1 MYIKGLRIFSSAILL
16 LLLSYGVGY
25 AQDTGAIVGTV
36 KETTGSVIAQGT
48 VKITNVGTGSTREII
63 SDDSGRYVAESLPI
77 GVYDIT
83 AEKPGFKRFAHKGIK
98 LNVADRLSIDI
109 VMEIGQV
116 TEEVTIQGGQPV
128 VQTETGAINY
138 LISGDQVTQLAV
150 NGRNFVQ
157 LAQLVPGASS
167 TNRTDTI
174 GVGVTGNKGVAFNGL
189 GQGYSGWLVDG
200 AQNTDVGN
208 QNSLSTYPAMEA
220 IGEFKILSSNYSAEY
235 GTTGGANVL
244 AVTRSGSK
252 EFHGS
257 VYEFVRNDVF
267 DARNFF
273 EPTRSPLRYNNFGYT
288 LGGPFFIP
296 GKYNTAKDKDFFF
309 WSQEWRRIRRG
320 TNVRAQTPTEAMRG
334 GDFSELLDPNNPFT
348 GRTVQIFDPAN
359 GMPFTGNRIPEGRIN
374 TTARALLDQVFP
386 LPNSS
391 GQALNY
397 VASPS
402 VPTNFRQE
410 LIRGDHHF
418 NERVSIMARYIQDT
432 FDDTPVTT
440 LWTGSSF
447 PTVNATIASPGKNLI
462 TKLTHAISP
471 KTLNEFNFNV
481 AANKLAIGLNG
492 PAARA
497 SGVSIAEIFP
507 ENREGRIP
515 NLDFTEGGWGDI
527 STGSWPWRNK
537 NQVYTWSDTLGHV
550 VGSHSLKLGGQYQW
564 QIKDQDAFGPT
575 QGNFTFNGLFTG
587 TTIGTNR
594 VPGSAIADFLLGM
607 PNSYSE
613 LDIQRTGRYR
623 YSQIEA
629 FFQDDWKVSPR
640 LTVNLGVRWFAIPHI
655 FERDNSVTTFVP
667 EQWSASRAPTVNPDG
682 TIVPGSGDI
691 LGNGIVQAGDG
702 IPKGMVKNYWNTF
715 APRFG
720 FAWNPQGDGK
730 TVIRG
735 GYGIGYYRVEGN
747 DIYDFVNNPPF
758 ARTVNITNPPLN
770 NPGGGAAAPPTPVSL
785 FNYNFEYKV
794 PMAQTYSLSI
804 QRELFKDTGL
814 EVAYVG
820 SRGTH
825 LDHARNINQPLR
837 VGGFDFD
844 PRLNTN
850 AISIEALRPYLGWST
865 IRQSENTGSST
876 YHSLQ
881 VNFDKRFSGGFKFQ
895 TAYTFS
901 RGIGDVFDNA
911 GRSVTA
917 QPQDAYN
924 MRAERGLLGFDRPH
938 SLSINYIYELPFF
951 KGRHGAVGRIF
962 GGWEV
967 SGITTVS
974 SGPAASPGISTGS
987 NGLATRPNL
996 VGSQLEGAKTA
1007 EQWFNTAAFAAPA
1020 PGFFG
1025 NAGRNIIREPGTH
1038 KWDMSFFKNNR
1049 LTERVNLQFRAE
1061 FFNIFNHTNFNNIN
1075 TTLGDAAFGQ
1085 VTSARDPRIVQ
1096 FGLKLGF

>member
-1 MYIKGLRIFSSAILL
+1 MHVKGSKISLAILL
-16 LLLSYGVGY
+16 LLLCCGAGY
-25 AQDTGAIVGTV
+25 AQDTGAIVGVV
-36 KETTGSVIAQGT
+36 KETTGAVIPRAA
-48 VKITNVGTGSTREII
+48 VKITNVGTGLTREVI
-63 SDDSGRYVAESLPI
+63 SDDSGRYIAEALPI

-83 AEKPGFKRFAHKGIK
+83 AEMSGFKRFTHKGIK
-98 LNVADRLSIDI
+98 LNVADRLSIDV
-109 VMEIGQV
+109 VMEVGQV
-116 TEEVTIQGGQPV
+116 SELVTVTSETPV
-128 VQTETGAINY
+128 VQTETGALNY
-138 LISGDQVTQLAV
+138 LISGNQVTELAV

-167 TNRTDTI
+167 VSRSDTI
-174 GVGVTGNKGVAFNGL
+174 GVGVTGSKGVTFNGL

-220 IGEFKILSSNYSAEY
+220 IGEFKILSSNYSAEF

-257 VYEFVRNDVF
+257 AYEFVRNDVF

-273 EPTRSPLRYNNFGYT
+273 APDRSPLRYNNFGYT
-288 LGGPFFIP
+288 LGGPFYIP
-296 GKYNTAKDKDFFF
+296 GVYNKSKEKDFFF
-309 WSQEWRRIRRG
+309 WSQEWRLIRRG
-320 TNVRAQTPTEAMRG
+320 VTIQAQAPTEAMRR
-334 GDFSELLDPNNPFT
+334 GDFSELLNASNPFT
-348 GRTVQIFDPAN
+348 SGAVQIKDPTTN
-359 GMPFTGNRIPEGRIN
+359 QPFAGNVIPSARIN
-374 TTARALLDQVFP
+374 PNAKTLLEQVIP
-386 LPNSS
+386 VPNRG

-410 LIRGDHHF
+410 LIRGDHNF
-418 NERVSIMARYIQDT
+418 NERVNLMVRYTQDT

-440 LWTGSSF
+440 LWTGSAF

-462 TKLTHAISP
+462 TKLTQAISP

-481 AANKLAIGLNG
+481 AANKIAIGLNG
-492 PAARA
+492 PAARS
-497 SGVSIAEIFP
+497 SGLSVAEIFS
-507 ENREGRIP
+507 ENRAKRIP
-515 NLDFTEGGWGDI
+515 DINFSQGWGGI
-527 STGSWPWRNK
+527 STGSWPWANK
-537 NQVYTWSDTLGHV
+537 NQVYTWSDMFGHV
-550 VGSHSLKLGGQYQW
+550 VGAHSLKIGAQYQW

-575 QGNFTFNGLFTG
+575 QGNFTFNGSFTG
-587 TTIGTNR
+587 N
-594 VPGSAIADFLLGM
+594 AIADFLLGM

-623 YSQIEA
+623 YHQIEA
-629 FFQDDWKVSPR
+629 FFQDDWKVSSR
-640 LTVNLGVRWFAIPHI
+640 LTVNLGVRWFGIPHI
-655 FERDNSVTTFVP
+655 FERDNEVTTFVP
-667 EQWSASRAPTVNPDG
+667 EKWSASRAPKVNPDG

-691 LGNGIVQAGDG
+691 LGNGIVNAGEG
-702 IPKGMVKNYWNTF
+702 ISAGLVKNYWNTF

-720 FAWNPQGDGK
+720 FAWDPWGNGK

-758 ARTVNITNPPLN
+758 AQTVNITNPPLN
-770 NPGGGAAAPPTPVSL
+770 NPGGGTAAPPRPVSL
-785 FNYNFEYKV
+785 VALDFEYKV
-794 PMAQTYSLSI
+794 PMAQTYSLGI
-804 QRELFKDTGL
+804 QRELFKNAGL
-814 EVAYVG
+814 EIAYVG

-825 LDHARNINQPLR
+825 LDRARNINQPR
-837 VGGFDFD
+837 RAGGFDFD

-850 AISIEALRPYLGWST
+850 AISIDALRPFAGWST
-865 IRQSENTGSST
+865 IRMAENTGSST

-881 VNFDKRFSGGFKFQ
+881 VNFDKRFSEGFKFQ

-901 RGIGDVFDNA
+901 RGIGDVMDSN
-911 GRSVTA
+911 GRSVNAT
-917 QPQDAYN
+917 PQDSYN
-924 MRAERGLLGFDRPH
+924 LRAERGLLGFDRTH
-938 SLSINYIYELPFF
+938 NLMVNYIYELPFL
-951 KGRHGAVGRIF
+951 KNRRGAVGRIF
-962 GGWEV
+962 GGWEI

-974 SGPAASPGISTGS
+974 SGPVAAPGISTGR

-996 VGSQLEGAKTA
+996 VGDVEGARTVQ
-1007 EQWFNTAAFAAPA
+1007 QWFNTAAFAEPA

-1049 LTERVNLQFRAE
+1049 ITESVNLQFRAE
-1061 FFNIFNHTNFNNIN
+1061 FFNIFNHASFNGIN
-1075 TTLGDAAFGQ
+1075 TTFGSGAFGS
-1085 VTSARDPRIVQ
+1085 VTSARDPRIIQ

>member
-1 MYIKGLRIFSSAILL
+1 MYIKGTRIFTTAILF
-16 LLLSYGVGY
+16 LSLSCGAAY
-25 AQDTGAIVGTV
+25 AQNTGAIVGIV
-36 KETTGSVIAQGT
+36 KESTGAVIPRAV
-48 VKITNVGTGSTREII
+48 VKITNVGTGLTREAI
-63 SDDSGRYVAESLPI
+63 SDEDGRYVAESLPI

-83 AEKPGFKRFAHKGIK
+83 AEMSGFKRFAHKGIK
-98 LNVADRLSIDI
+98 LSVADRLSIDI
-109 VMEIGQV
+109 VMEVGQV
-116 TEEVTIQGGQPV
+116 TEVVNIEGAAPV

-138 LISGDQVTQLAV
+138 FISGNQITELAV

-167 TNRTDTI
+167 VSRSDTI
-174 GVGVTGNKGVAFNGL
+174 GVGVTGSKGVAFNGL

-208 QNSLSTYPAMEA
+208 QNSLSTYPAMES
-220 IGEFKILSSNYSAEY
+220 IGEFRILSSNYSAEY
-235 GTTGGANVL
+235 GTTGGANVV

-257 VYEFVRNDVF
+257 AYEFVRNDVF

-273 EPTRSPLRYNNFGYT
+273 APTRAPLRYNNFGYT

-309 WSQEWRRIRRG
+309 WSQEWRRIRNG
-320 TNVRAQTPTEAMRG
+320 VTVQAQAPTDAMRR
-334 GDFSELLDPNNPFT
+334 GDFRELLDPNNPFT
-348 GRTVQIFDPAN
+348 RSVVQIMDPTTN
-359 GMPFTGNRIPEGRIN
+359 QPFENNIIPSDRIN
-374 TTARALLDQVFP
+374 SDAKALLDQVIP
-386 LPNSS
+386 LPNRD

-410 LIRGDHHF
+410 LIRADHNF
-418 NERVSIMARYIQDT
+418 NERINLMVRYIQDT

-440 LWTGSSF
+440 LWTGSAF

-462 TKLTHAISP
+462 AKLTHAISP

-481 AANKLAIGLNG
+481 AANKIAIGLNG
-492 PAARA
+492 PATRA
-497 SGVSIAEIFP
+497 SGLNVAEIFP
-507 ENREGRIP
+507 ENRANRIP
-515 NLDFTEGGWGDI
+515 DISFSQGWGGI
-527 STGSWPWRNK
+527 STGSWPWANK

-550 VGSHSLKLGGQYQW
+550 VGAHSLKMGGLYQW

-575 QGNFTFNGLFTG
+575 QGSFNFNGSFTG
-587 TTIGTNR
+587 N
-594 VPGSAIADFLLGM
+594 AIADFLLGM

-623 YSQIEA
+623 YHQIEA
-629 FFQDDWKVSPR
+629 FFQDDWKVSSR
-640 LTVNLGVRWFAIPHI
+640 LTLNLGVRWFAIPHI
-655 FERDNSVTTFVP
+655 FERDNAVTTFVP
-667 EQWSASRAPTVNPDG
+667 ERWSASRAPIVNPDG

-691 LGNGIVQAGDG
+691 LGNGIVKAGEG
-702 IPKGMVKNYWNTF
+702 IPPGMVKDYWNTF

-720 FAWNPQGDGK
+720 FAWNPWGDGK

-758 ARTVNITNPPLN
+758 AQTVNITNPPLN
-770 NPGGGAAAPPTPVSL
+770 NPGGGAAAPPRPVSL
-785 FNYNFEYKV
+785 FNYDFQYKV

-804 QRELFKDTGL
+804 QHELFKNAGL
-814 EVAYVG
+814 EIAYVG

-837 VGGFDFD
+837 AGEFDFD
-844 PRLNTN
+844 PRLNSN
-850 AISIEALRPYLGWST
+850 EISIEALRPFRGWST

-881 VNFDKRFSGGFKFQ
+881 VNFDKRFSEGLKFQ
-895 TAYTFS
+895 AAYTFS
-901 RGIGDVFDNA
+901 RGIGDVFDSG
-911 GRSVTA
+911 GRSVNA
-917 QPQDAYN
+917 LPQDSYD
-924 MRAERGLLGFDRPH
+924 MRAERGLLGFDRTH
-938 SLSINYIYELPFF
+938 NLVFNYIYELPFF
-951 KGRHGAVGRIF
+951 KGRQDAVGRIL
-962 GGWEV
+962 GGWEI

-974 SGPAASPGISTGS
+974 SGPVASPGISTGR
-987 NGLATRPNL
+987 NGLATRPDL
-996 VGSQLEGAKTA
+996 VGGAIEGPRTV
-1007 EQWFNTAAFAAPA
+1007 EQWFNTAAFAEPA

-1025 NAGRNIIREPGTH
+1025 NSGRNIIREPGTH

-1049 LTERVNLQFRAE
+1049 ITESVNLQFRTE
-1061 FFNIFNHTNFNNIN
+1061 FFNIFNHANFNGIN
-1075 TTLGDAAFGQ
+1075 TTFGSGAFGR
-1085 VTSARDPRIVQ
+1085 VTSARDPRIIQ
-1096 FGLKLGF
+1096 FGLKLSF

>member
-1 MYIKGLRIFSSAILL
+1 MYAKMARIYSLTILL
-16 LLLSYGVGY
+16 LLLSCVVGY

-36 KETTGSVIAQGT
+36 KEATGAVITGAA
-48 VKITNVGTGSTREII
+48 VRITNTGTGITRETT
-63 SDDSGRYVAESLPI
+63 SDVNGRYLAESLPI

-83 AEKPGFKRFAHKGIK
+83 AEKTGFKRFIHKGVK
-98 LNVADRLSIDI
+98 LNVADRLNLDI
-109 VMEIGQV
+109 AMEVGQV
-116 TEEVTIQGGQPV
+116 TEAVTIEGGTPV
-128 VQTETGAINY
+128 VQTETGALNY
-138 LISGDQVTQLAV
+138 FISGNQITELAV

-167 TNRTDTI
+167 TSRSDTI

-220 IGEFKILSSNYSAEY
+220 IGEFRILSSNYSAEF
-235 GTTGGANVL
+235 GTTGGANVV

-257 VYEFVRNDVF
+257 AYEFVRNDVF

-273 EPTRSPLRYNNFGYT
+273 APTRAPLRYNNFGYT
-288 LGGPFFIP
+288 LGGPFSI
-296 GKYNTAKDKDFFF
+296 GKYNKNKDKDFFF

-320 TNVRAQTPTEAMRG
+320 TTIQAQAPTEAMRR
-334 GDFSELLDPNNPFT
+334 GDFSELLNASNPFT
-348 GRTVQIFDPAN
+348 NSVVQILDPTTNQPFAGNIIPAN
-359 GMPFTGNRIPEGRIN
+359 RIN
-374 TTARALLDQVFP
+374 SNSRTLLEQVIP
-386 LPNSS
+386 LPNRG

-410 LIRGDHHF
+410 LIRGDHYF
-418 NERVSIMARYIQDT
+418 NERVNLMVRYIQDT

-440 LWTGSSF
+440 LWSASNF

-462 TKLTHAISP
+462 TKLTYAISP

-481 AANKLAIGLNG
+481 AANKIAIVLNG
-492 PAARA
+492 SATRP
-497 SGVSIAEIFP
+497 SGLGIAEIFP
-507 ENREGRIP
+507 ENRANRIP
-515 NLDFTEGGWGDI
+515 NIDFSQGWGDI
-527 STGSWPWRNK
+527 STGSWPWKNK
-537 NQVYTWSDTLGHV
+537 NQVYTWSDTLGYV
-550 VGSHSLKLGGQYQW
+550 AGAHSLKMGGHYQW

-575 QGNFTFNGLFTG
+575 QGNFTFSGSFTG
-587 TTIGTNR
+587 N
-594 VPGSAIADFLLGM
+594 AIADFLLGL

-623 YSQIEA
+623 YHQIEA
-629 FFQDDWKVSPR
+629 FFQDDWKVSQR
-640 LTVNLGVRWFAIPHI
+640 LTVNWGVRWFAIPHI
-655 FERDNSVTTFVP
+655 FERDNAVTTFVP
-667 EQWSASRAPTVNPDG
+667 EQWSASRAPRVNPDG

-691 LGNGIVQAGDG
+691 LGNGIVQAGKG
-702 IPKGMVKNYWNTF
+702 ISPGLVKDYWNTF

-720 FAWNPQGDGK
+720 FAWDPRGNSK

-758 ARTVNITNPPLN
+758 AKTVNITNPPLN
-770 NPGGGAAAPPTPVSL
+770 NPGGGTAAPPRPVSL
-785 FNYNFEYKV
+785 VALDFQYKV
-794 PMAQTYSLSI
+794 PMAQTYSLGI
-804 QRELFKDTGL
+804 QRELFRNTGL
-814 EVAYVG
+814 EIAYVG

-837 VGGFDFD
+837 TGGFDFD

-850 AISIEALRPYLGWST
+850 AISIEALRPFIGWST
-865 IRQSENTGSST
+865 IRLAENTGSST

-881 VNFDKRFSGGFKFQ
+881 VNFDKRFSEGLKFQ
-895 TAYTFS
+895 VAYTFS
-901 RGIGDVFDNA
+901 RGIGDVMDSG
-911 GRSVTA
+911 GRSVNA
-917 QPQDAYN
+917 QPQDSYN

-938 SLSINYIYELPFF
+938 NLTINYIYELPFL
-951 KGRHGAVGRIF
+951 KNRQDAVGRIF
-962 GGWEV
+962 GGWEI
-967 SGITTVS
+967 SGITTFA
-974 SGPAASPGISTGS
+974 SGPAASPGISTGR

-996 VGSQLEGAKTA
+996 VGKIEGAKTV
-1007 EQWFNTAAFAAPA
+1007 EKWFNTAAFAEPA

-1025 NAGRNIIREPGTH
+1025 NAGRNIIREPGIH

-1049 LTERVNLQFRAE
+1049 LTESVNLQFRAE
-1061 FFNIFNHTNFNNIN
+1061 FFNIFNHASFNGIN
-1075 TTLGDAAFGQ
+1075 TTFGSGAFGR
-1085 VTSARDPRIVQ
+1085 VTSARDARIIQ

>member
-1 MYIKGLRIFSSAILL
+1 MYIKGSKVFSLAVLL
-16 LLLSYGVGY
+16 LLLSCSVGY
-25 AQDTGAIVGTV
+25 AQNTGAIVGTV
-36 KETTGSVIAQGT
+36 KEATGAVIPRAA
-48 VKITNVGTGSTREII
+48 VKITNVGTGLTREVI
-63 SDDSGRYVAESLPI
+63 SDEGGRYVAESLPI

-83 AEKPGFKRFAHKGIK
+83 AEMSGFKRFANKGIK
-98 LNVADRLSIDI
+98 LSVADRLSIDI
-109 VMEIGQV
+109 VMEVGQV
-116 TEEVTIQGGQPV
+116 TEVVNIEGVAPV
-128 VQTETGAINY
+128 VQTETGALNY
-138 LISGDQVTQLAV
+138 FISGNQVTELAV

-167 TNRTDTI
+167 TSRSDTI

-220 IGEFKILSSNYSAEY
+220 IGEFRILSSNYSAEY
-235 GTTGGANVL
+235 GTTGGANVV

-257 VYEFVRNDVF
+257 AYEFVRNDVF

-273 EPTRSPLRYNNFGYT
+273 APTGSPLRYNNFGYT

-309 WSQEWRRIRRG
+309 WSQEWRRIRNG
-320 TNVRAQTPTEAMRG
+320 VTVQAQTPTDAMRR
-334 GDFSELLDPNNPFT
+334 GDFRELLDPNNPFT
-348 GRTVQIFDPAN
+348 RSAVRIIDPTTN
-359 GMPFTGNRIPEGRIN
+359 QPFENNIIPSGRIN
-374 TTARALLDQVFP
+374 SNAKALLDQVIP
-386 LPNSS
+386 LPNRG

-410 LIRGDHHF
+410 LIRGDHNF
-418 NERVSIMARYIQDT
+418 NERVNLMVRYIQDT

-440 LWTGSSF
+440 LWSASAF

-481 AANKLAIGLNG
+481 AANKINIALNG
-492 PAARA
+492 NATRP
-497 SGVSIAEIFP
+497 SGLSVAEIFP
-507 ENREGRIP
+507 ENRANRIP
-515 NLDFTEGGWGDI
+515 NIGFSQGWGGI
-527 STGSWPWRNK
+527 SAGSWPWQNK

-550 VGSHSLKLGGQYQW
+550 AGAHSLKMGGHYQW

-575 QGNFTFNGLFTG
+575 QGQFNFSGTFTG
-587 TTIGTNR
+587 N
-594 VPGSAIADFLLGM
+594 AIADFLLGQ

-613 LDIQRTGRYR
+613 LDVQRTGRYR
-623 YSQIEA
+623 YYQIEA

-640 LTVNLGVRWFAIPHI
+640 LTLNMGLRWFAIPHI
-655 FERDNSVTTFVP
+655 FERDNEVTTFVP
-667 EQWSASRAPTVNPDG
+667 ERWSASQAPRVNPDG

-691 LGNGIVQAGDG
+691 LGNGIVKAGQG
-702 IPKGMVKNYWNTF
+702 IPRGMVKDYWNTF

-720 FAWNPQGDGK
+720 FAWNPWGDGK

-758 ARTVNITNPPLN
+758 AKTVNITNPPLN
-770 NPGGGAAAPPTPVSL
+770 NPGGGTAAPPTPVSL
-785 FNYNFEYKV
+785 FSYDFQYKV
-794 PMAQTYSLSI
+794 PMAQTYSLGI
-804 QRELFKDTGL
+804 QHELFKNAGL
-814 EVAYVG
+814 EIAYVG

-837 VGGFDFD
+837 TGAFDFD
-844 PRLNTN
+844 PRLNSN
-850 AISIEALRPYLGWST
+850 AISIEALRPFTGWST

-881 VNFDKRFSGGFKFQ
+881 ANFDKRFSEGFKFQ
-895 TAYTFS
+895 IAYTFS
-901 RGIGDVFDNA
+901 RGIGDVFDSG
-911 GRSVTA
+911 GRSVNA
-917 QPQDAYN
+917 LPQDSYD
-924 MRAERGLLGFDRPH
+924 MRSERGLLGFDRTH
-938 SLSINYIYELPFF
+938 NLSINYIYELPFF
-951 KGRHGAVGRIF
+951 KNRRDAVGRIL
-962 GGWEV
+962 GGWEI

-974 SGPAASPGISTGS
+974 SGPTASPGISTGR
-987 NGLATRPNL
+987 NGLATRPDL
-996 VGSQLEGAKTA
+996 AGGAIEGPRTV
-1007 EQWFNTAAFAAPA
+1007 EQWFNTAAFAEPA

-1049 LTERVNLQFRAE
+1049 ITESVNLQFRAE
-1061 FFNIFNHTNFNNIN
+1061 FFNIFNHANFNGIN
-1075 TTLGDAAFGQ
+1075 TTFGSGSFGQ
-1085 VTSARDPRIVQ
+1085 VTSARDPRIIQ
-1096 FGLKLGF
+1096 FGLKLAF

>member
-1 MYIKGLRIFSSAILL
+1 MYVKESRIFSLAILL
-16 LLLSYGVGY
+16 LLLSCGVGY
-25 AQDTGAIVGTV
+25 AQNTGAIVGTV
-36 KETTGSVIAQGT
+36 KEATGAVIPRTA
-48 VKITNVGTGSTREII
+48 VKITNVGTGLTREVN
-63 SDDSGRYVAESLPI
+63 SDESGRYVAESLPI

-83 AEKPGFKRFAHKGIK
+83 AEMSGFKRFAHKGIK
-98 LNVADRLSIDI
+98 LSVADRLSIDI
-109 VMEIGQV
+109 VMEVGQV
-116 TEEVTIQGGQPV
+116 TEVVNIEGVSPV

-138 LISGDQVTQLAV
+138 FISGNQVTELAV

-157 LAQLVPGASS
+157 LAQLVPGASTTS
-167 TNRTDTI
+167 RADTI

-220 IGEFKILSSNYSAEY
+220 IGEFRILSSNYSAEF

-257 VYEFVRNDVF
+257 VYEFFRNDVL

-273 EPTRSPLRYNNFGYT
+273 APKRAPLRYNNFGYT
-288 LGGPFFIP
+288 LGGPFYIP
-296 GKYNTAKDKDFFF
+296 GTYNTDKDKDFFF

-320 TNVRAQTPTEAMRG
+320 VTIQAQTPTEAMRR
-334 GDFSELLDPNNPFT
+334 GDFSELLNASNPFT
-348 GRTVQIFDPAN
+348 RSTVQILDPTT
-359 GMPFTGNRIPEGRIN
+359 GQPFPGNVIPSGRIN
-374 TTARALLDQVFP
+374 ASAKALLDGVIP
-386 LPNSS
+386 LPNRG

-418 NERVSIMARYIQDT
+418 NERVNLMVRYIQDT

-440 LWTGSSF
+440 LWTGSAF

-481 AANKLAIGLNG
+481 AANKIAITLNG
-492 PAARA
+492 PATRP
-497 SGVSIAEIFP
+497 SGFGIAEIFP
-507 ENREGRIP
+507 ENRGNRIP
-515 NLDFTEGGWGDI
+515 NVGFSQGWGGI
-527 STGSWPWRNK
+527 STGSWPWKNK
-537 NQVYTWSDTLGHV
+537 NQVYTWSDTFGIV
-550 VGSHSLKLGGQYQW
+550 TGAHSLKMGGHYQW

-575 QGNFTFNGLFTG
+575 QGNFTFSGSFTR
-587 TTIGTNR
+587 N
-594 VPGSAIADFLLGM
+594 AIADFLLGL

-623 YSQIEA
+623 YYQVEA

-640 LTVNLGVRWFAIPHI
+640 LTVNWGLRWFGLPHI
-655 FERDNSVTTFVP
+655 FERDNAVTTFVP
-667 EQWSASRAPTVNPDG
+667 ERWSASRAPKVNPDG
-682 TIVPGSGDI
+682 TIVPGSGDV
-691 LGNGIVQAGDG
+691 LGNGIVQAGQG
-702 IPKGMVKNYWNTF
+702 IPRGLVKDYWNTF

-720 FAWNPQGDGK
+720 FAWDPWGDSK

-758 ARTVNITNPPLN
+758 AKTVNITNPPLN
-770 NPGGGAAAPPTPVSL
+770 NPGGGTAAPPRPVSL
-785 FNYNFEYKV
+785 VTLDFQYKV
-794 PMAQTYSLSI
+794 PMAQTYSLGI
-804 QRELFKDTGL
+804 QRELFKDAGL
-814 EVAYVG
+814 EIAYVG

-837 VGGFDFD
+837 TGTTHFD

-850 AISIEALRPYLGWST
+850 AISIEALRPFIGWSS
-865 IRQSENTGSST
+865 IRQAENTGSST

-881 VNFDKRFSGGFKFQ
+881 VNFDKRFSGGLKFQ
-895 TAYTFS
+895 VAYTFS
-901 RGIGDVFDNA
+901 RGIGDVMDSG
-911 GRSVTA
+911 GRSVNA

-938 SLSINYIYELPFF
+938 NLVINYIYELPFL
-951 KGRHGAVGRIF
+951 KNRHDAVGRIF

-967 SGITTVS
+967 SGITTMS
-974 SGPAASPGISTGS
+974 KGPAASPGISTGR

-996 VGSQLEGAKTA
+996 VGKIEGARTV
-1007 EQWFNTAAFAAPA
+1007 EQWFNTAAFAEPA

-1049 LTERVNLQFRAE
+1049 ITESVNLQFRAE
-1061 FFNIFNHTNFNNIN
+1061 FFNIFNHASFNGIN
-1075 TTLGDAAFGQ
+1075 TTFGSGAFGR

>member
-1 MYIKGLRIFSSAILL
+1 MYVKGSKIFSLAILL
-16 LLLSYGVGY
+16 LLSCSVCY

-36 KETTGSVIAQGT
+36 KEATGAVIPKAA
-48 VKITNVGTGSTREII
+48 VKITNLGTGITREVT
-63 SDDSGRYVAESLPI
+63 SDDNGRYVAESLPI

-83 AEKPGFKRFAHKGIK
+83 AEITGFKRFAHKAIK
-98 LNVADRLSIDI
+98 LNVADRLSIEI
-109 VMEIGQV
+109 VMEVGQV
-116 TEEVTIQGGQPV
+116 SEVVTITAEAPV
-128 VQTETGAINY
+128 VQTETGALNY
-138 LISGDQVTQLAV
+138 FISGSQVTELAV

-167 TNRTDTI
+167 TSRADTI

-220 IGEFKILSSNYSAEY
+220 IGEFRILSSNYSAEF

-252 EFHGS
+252 DFHGS
-257 VYEFVRNDVF
+257 AYEFFRNDVL

-273 EPTRSPLRYNNFGYT
+273 APTRAPLRYNNFGYT
-288 LGGPFFIP
+288 VGGPFYIP
-296 GKYNTAKDKDFFF
+296 GTYNTNKDKDFFF
-309 WSQEWRRIRRG
+309 WSQEWRRIRSG
-320 TNVRAQTPTEAMRG
+320 VTVQAQTPTEAMRR
-334 GDFSELLDPNNPFT
+334 GDFSELLNPSNPFT
-348 GRTVQIFDPAN
+348 RSTVQIRDPITN
-359 GMPFTGNRIPEGRIN
+359 QPFQGNIIPAGRIN
-374 TTARALLDQVFP
+374 ANATSLLEEVIP
-386 LPNSS
+386 LPNRG

-397 VASPS
+397 AASPS

-410 LIRGDHHF
+410 LVRGDHHF
-418 NERVSIMARYIQDT
+418 NERVNLMVRYIQDT

-440 LWTGSSF
+440 LWTGSAF

-462 TKLTHAISP
+462 TKLTYAISP

-481 AANKLAIGLNG
+481 AANKIDIVLNG
-492 PAARA
+492 PATRPA
-497 SGVSIAEIFP
+497 GLSIAEIFP
-507 ENREGRIP
+507 ENRANRIP
-515 NLDFTEGGWGDI
+515 NIAFSQGWGGI
-527 STGSWPWRNK
+527 NTGSWPWNNK
-537 NQVYTWSDTLGHV
+537 NQVYTFSDTVGHI
-550 VGSHSLKLGGQYQW
+550 VGSHSLKMGGHYQW

-575 QGNFTFNGLFTG
+575 NGNFNFSGSFTG
-587 TTIGTNR
+587 N
-594 VPGSAIADFLLGM
+594 AIADFLLGL

-623 YSQIEA
+623 YHQFEA
-629 FFQDDWKVSPR
+629 FFQDDWKVSQR
-640 LTVNLGVRWFAIPHI
+640 LTVNWGVRWFGIPHI
-655 FERDNSVTTFVP
+655 FEKDDAVTTFVP
-667 EQWSASRAPTVNPDG
+667 DRWSASQAPTVNPDG

-691 LGNGIVQAGDG
+691 LGNGIVQAGEG
-702 IPKGMVKNYWNTF
+702 IPRGLVKNYWNTF

-720 FAWNPQGDGK
+720 FAWDPWGDSK

-735 GYGIGYYRVEGN
+735 GYGVGYYRVEGN

-758 ARTVNITNPPLN
+758 AQTVNITNPPLD
-770 NPGGGAAAPPTPVSL
+770 NPGGGTAAPPRPVSL
-785 FNYNFEYKV
+785 VALDFQYKV
-794 PMAQTYSLSI
+794 PTAQTYSLGI
-804 QRELFKDTGL
+804 QRELFKNTGL
-814 EVAYVG
+814 EIAYVG

-850 AISIEALRPYLGWST
+850 AISIEALRPFTGWST
-865 IRQSENTGSST
+865 IRLAENTGSST

-881 VNFDKRFSGGFKFQ
+881 VNLDKRFSAGLKFQ
-895 TAYTFS
+895 VAYTFS
-901 RGIGDVFDNA
+901 RGIGDVFDSG
-911 GRSVTA
+911 GRSVNA
-917 QPQDAYN
+917 LPQDSYN
-924 MRAERGLLGFDRPH
+924 LRAERGLLGFDRPH
-938 SLSINYIYELPFF
+938 NLVINYIYELPFF
-951 KGRHGAVGRIF
+951 KGRQGALGLVL

-974 SGPAASPGISTGS
+974 SGPAASPGISTGR
-987 NGLATRPNL
+987 NGLATRPDL
-996 VGSQLEGAKTA
+996 VGNSIEGSKTV
-1007 EQWFNTAAFAAPA
+1007 EQWFNTSAFAEPA

-1049 LTERVNLQFRAE
+1049 ITESVNLQFRAE
-1061 FFNIFNHTNFNNIN
+1061 FFNIFNHANFNGIN
-1075 TTLGDAAFGQ
+1075 TTFGSGAFGR
-1085 VTSARDPRIVQ
+1085 VTSARDPRIIQ
-1096 FGLKLGF
+1096 FGVKMGF

>member
-1 MYIKGLRIFSSAILL
+1 MHVKGSKISLAILI

-25 AQDTGAIVGTV
+25 AQNTGAIVGVV
-36 KETTGSVIAQGT
+36 KEATGAVIPRAA
-48 VKITNVGTGSTREII
+48 VKITNVGTGLTREVI
-63 SDDSGRYVAESLPI
+63 SDEGGRYVAESLPI

-83 AEKPGFKRFAHKGIK
+83 AEMSGFKRFAHKGIK
-98 LNVADRLSIDI
+98 LSVADRLSIDI
-109 VMEIGQV
+109 VMEVGQV
-116 TEEVTIQGGQPV
+116 TEVVNVEGVAPV
-128 VQTETGAINY
+128 VQTETGALNY
-138 LISGDQVTQLAV
+138 FISGNQVTELAV

-167 TNRTDTI
+167 TSRSDTI

-220 IGEFKILSSNYSAEY
+220 IGEFRILSSNYSAEY

-257 VYEFVRNDVF
+257 AYEFVRNDVF

-273 EPTRSPLRYNNFGYT
+273 APTRSPLRYNNFGYT

-309 WSQEWRRIRRG
+309 WSQEWRRIRNG
-320 TNVRAQTPTEAMRG
+320 VTVQAQTPTDAMRR
-334 GDFSELLDPNNPFT
+334 GDFRELLDPNNPFT
-348 GRTVQIFDPAN
+348 RSAVRIIDPTTN
-359 GMPFTGNRIPEGRIN
+359 QPFENNIIPSGRIN
-374 TTARALLDQVFP
+374 SNAKALLDQVIP
-386 LPNSS
+386 LPNRG

-410 LIRGDHHF
+410 LIRGDHNF
-418 NERVSIMARYIQDT
+418 NERVNLMVRYIQDT

-440 LWTGSSF
+440 LWSASAF

-481 AANKLAIGLNG
+481 AANKINIALNG
-492 PAARA
+492 NATRP
-497 SGVSIAEIFP
+497 SGLSVAEIFP
-507 ENREGRIP
+507 ENRANRIP
-515 NLDFTEGGWGDI
+515 NIGFSQGWGGI
-527 STGSWPWRNK
+527 STGSWPWQNK

-550 VGSHSLKLGGQYQW
+550 AGAHSLKMGGQYQW

-575 QGNFTFNGLFTG
+575 QGQFDFSGSFTG
-587 TTIGTNR
+587 N
-594 VPGSAIADFLLGM
+594 AIADFLLGR

-623 YSQIEA
+623 YHQIEA

-640 LTVNLGVRWFAIPHI
+640 LTLNMGLRWFAIPHI
-655 FERDNSVTTFVP
+655 FERDDEVTTFVP
-667 EQWSASRAPTVNPDG
+667 ERWSASRAPRVNPDG
-682 TIVPGSGDI
+682 TIAPGSGDI
-691 LGNGIVQAGDG
+691 LGNGIVQAGKG
-702 IPKGMVKNYWNTF
+702 LPSGMVKNYWNTF

-720 FAWNPQGDGK
+720 FAWNPWGDGK

-758 ARTVNITNPPLN
+758 AKTVNITNPPLN
-770 NPGGGAAAPPTPVSL
+770 NPGGGTAAPPTPVSL
-785 FNYNFEYKV
+785 FSYDFQYKV
-794 PMAQTYSLSI
+794 PMAQTYSLGI
-804 QRELFKDTGL
+804 QHELFTNAGL
-814 EVAYVG
+814 EIAYVG

-837 VGGFDFD
+837 TGAFDFD
-844 PRLNTN
+844 PRLNSN
-850 AISIEALRPYLGWST
+850 AISIEALRPFTGWLT

-881 VNFDKRFSGGFKFQ
+881 ANFDKRFSEGFKFQ
-895 TAYTFS
+895 VAYTFS
-901 RGIGDVFDNA
+901 RGIGDVFDSG
-911 GRSVTA
+911 GRSVNA
-917 QPQDAYN
+917 LPQDSYD
-924 MRAERGLLGFDRPH
+924 MRSERGLLGFDRTHNLFDQLHLRAALLQESP
-938 SLSINYIYELPFF
+938 
-951 KGRHGAVGRIF
+951 RR
-962 GGWEV
+962 
-967 SGITTVS
+967 
-974 SGPAASPGISTGS
+974 SGPNPRRLGDLRHHDRVQRAD
-987 NGLATRPNL
+987 GLAGHFHWSKRI
-996 VGSQLEGAKTA
+996 GHQARS
-1007 EQWFNTAAFAAPA
+1007 
-1020 PGFFG
+1020 
-1025 NAGRNIIREPGTH
+1025 GRRRDRGPQ
-1038 KWDMSFFKNNR
+1038 DR
-1049 LTERVNLQFRAE
+1049 RA
-1061 FFNIFNHTNFNNIN
+1061 
-1075 TTLGDAAFGQ
+1075 
-1085 VTSARDPRIVQ
+1085 VVQ
-1096 FGLKLGF
+1096 HGGLC

>member
-1 MYIKGLRIFSSAILL
+1 MYVKGLRIYSLAVLL
-16 LLLSYGVGY
+16 LLLSCGVGY
-25 AQDTGAIVGTV
+25 GQNTGAIVGTV
-36 KETTGSVIAQGT
+36 KEATGAVITGAA
-48 VKITNVGTGSTREII
+48 VKITNLETGITREVN
-63 SDDSGRYVAESLPI
+63 SDDNGRYFAESLPI
-77 GVYDIT
+77 GNYDIT
-83 AEKPGFKRFAHKGIK
+83 AEKTGFKRFTHKAIK
-98 LNVADRLSIDI
+98 LTVADRLSIDI
-109 VMEIGQV
+109 VMEVGQV
-116 TEEVTIQGGQPV
+116 SELVTVTAETPV

-138 LISGDQVTQLAV
+138 LISGNQVTELAV

-167 TNRTDTI
+167 VSRSDTI
-174 GVGVTGNKGVAFNGL
+174 GVGVTGSKGVTFNGL

-220 IGEFKILSSNYSAEY
+220 IGEFKILSSNYSAEF

-257 VYEFVRNDVF
+257 AYEFVRNDVF

-273 EPTRSPLRYNNFGYT
+273 APTRAPLRYNNFGYT
-288 LGGPFFIP
+288 LGGPFYIP
-296 GKYNTAKDKDFFF
+296 GTYNKAKDKDFFF

-320 TNVRAQTPTEAMRG
+320 TTIQAQTPTEAMRG
-334 GDFSELLDPNNPFT
+334 GNFSELLNPGNPFT
-348 GRTVQIFDPAN
+348 NSIVQIIDPTTN
-359 GMPFTGNRIPEGRIN
+359 FPFTGNVIPAGRIN
-374 TTARALLDQVFP
+374 SNAKTLLDAVIP
-386 LPNSS
+386 LPNRG

-410 LIRGDHHF
+410 LIRGDHNF
-418 NERVSIMARYIQDT
+418 NERINVMVRYIQDS

-440 LWTGSSF
+440 LWTGSAF

-481 AANKLAIGLNG
+481 AANKIAIGLNG
-492 PAARA
+492 PAART
-497 SGVSIAEIFP
+497 SGLNITEIFP
-507 ENREGRIP
+507 ENRENRIP
-515 NLDFTEGGWGDI
+515 NLDFSQGWGDI
-527 STGSWPWRNK
+527 NTGSWPWKNK
-537 NQVYTWSDTLGHV
+537 NQVYTWSDTFGHIV
-550 VGSHSLKLGGQYQW
+550 RSHSLKFGGQYQW

-575 QGNFTFNGLFTG
+575 QGNFTFSGTFTG
-587 TTIGTNR
+587 N
-594 VPGSAIADFLLGM
+594 AIADYMLGL
-607 PNSYSE
+607 PDSYSE

-623 YSQIEA
+623 YYQIET

-640 LTVNLGVRWFAIPHI
+640 LTVNWGLRWFGMPHI
-655 FERDNSVTTFVP
+655 FEANNEITTLVP
-667 EQWSASRAPTVNPDG
+667 EQWSASKAPTVTPTG

-691 LGNGIVQAGDG
+691 LGNGIAKAGQG
-702 IPKGMVKNYWNTF
+702 ISRGLVKDYWNTF

-720 FAWNPQGDGK
+720 FAWDPRGNSK

-758 ARTVNITNPPLN
+758 ARQVNVFNPPLN
-770 NPGGGAAAPPTPVSL
+770 NPGGGTAAPPQPVSL
-785 FNYNFEYKV
+785 VSLDFQYKV
-794 PMAQTYSLSI
+794 PTAQTYSLGI
-804 QRELFKDTGL
+804 QRELSKDTGL
-814 EVAYVG
+814 EIAYVG

-837 VGGFDFD
+837 VGGLDFD

-850 AISIEALRPYLGWST
+850 AISIEALRPFIGWSQ
-865 IRQSENTGSST
+865 IRQAENTGSST

-881 VNFDKRFSGGFKFQ
+881 VNFDKRFSEGLKFQ
-895 TAYTFS
+895 VAYTFS
-901 RGIGDVFDNA
+901 RGIGDVMDSG
-911 GRSVTA
+911 GRSVNA
-917 QPQDAYN
+917 LPQDSYN

-938 SLSINYIYELPFF
+938 NLVINYIYELPFF
-951 KGRHGAVGRIF
+951 KQRHDALGRIL
-962 GGWEV
+962 GGWEI

-974 SGPAASPGISTGS
+974 SGPAASPGISTDR

-996 VGSQLEGAKTA
+996 VGTRIEGPKTV
-1007 EQWFNTAAFAAPA
+1007 EKWFDTAAFAEPA

-1049 LTERVNLQFRAE
+1049 ITERVNLQFRAE
-1061 FFNIFNHTNFNNIN
+1061 FFNIFNHSNFNGIN
-1075 TTLGDAAFGQ
+1075 TAIGSGAFGQ
-1085 VTSARDPRIVQ
+1085 VTSARDPRILQ

>member
-1 MYIKGLRIFSSAILL
+1 MYIKGSRIFSLAILL
-16 LLLSYGVGY
+16 VPLSCGVGY
-25 AQDTGAIVGTV
+25 AQDTGAIVGVV
-36 KETTGSVIAQGT
+36 KEATGAVMPRAA
-48 VKITNVGTGSTREII
+48 VKITNTGTGITRDITT
-63 SDDSGRYVAESLPI
+63 DDNGRYVAESLPI

-83 AEKPGFKRFAHKGIK
+83 AEMTGFKRFTHKGIK

-109 VMEIGQV
+109 VMEVGQV
-116 TEEVTIQGGQPV
+116 SELVTIISETPV
-128 VQTETGAINY
+128 VQTETGALNY
-138 LISGDQVTQLAV
+138 LISGNQVTELAV

-167 TNRTDTI
+167 VSRSDQI
-174 GVGVTGNKGVAFNGL
+174 GVGVTGNKGVTFNGL

-220 IGEFKILSSNYSAEY
+220 IGEFRILSSNYSAEY
-235 GTTGGANVL
+235 GTTGGANVV

-252 EFHGS
+252 DFHGS
-257 VYEFVRNDVF
+257 AYEFVRNDVF

-273 EPTRSPLRYNNFGYT
+273 AASRAPLRYNNFGYT
-288 LGGPFFIP
+288 LGGPLFIP

-320 TNVRAQTPTEAMRG
+320 TTVQAQTPTEAMRR
-334 GDFSELLDPNNPFT
+334 GDFSELLNLNNPFT
-348 GRTVQIFDPAN
+348 SSAVQIIDPTTKL
-359 GMPFTGNRIPEGRIN
+359 PFTGNIIPTGRIN
-374 TTARALLDQVFP
+374 TSASALLNQVIP
-386 LPNSS
+386 LPNRG

-410 LIRGDHHF
+410 LIRGDHYF
-418 NERVSIMARYIQDT
+418 NERINVMVRYIQDT

-440 LWTGSSF
+440 LWTGSAF

-481 AANKLAIGLNG
+481 AANKIAIVLNG
-492 PAARA
+492 PATRP
-497 SGVSIAEIFP
+497 SGLSVAELFP
-507 ENREGRIP
+507 ENRENRIP
-515 NLDFTEGGWGDI
+515 NIDFSQGWGDI
-527 STGSWPWRNK
+527 STGSWPWKNK
-537 NQVYTWSDTLGHV
+537 NQVYTWSDTLGYV
-550 VGSHSLKLGGQYQW
+550 AGAHSLKMGGHYQW

-575 QGNFTFNGLFTG
+575 QGNFTFNGSFTG
-587 TTIGTNR
+587 N
-594 VPGSAIADFLLGM
+594 AIADFLLGL

-623 YSQIEA
+623 YHQIEA

-640 LTVNLGVRWFAIPHI
+640 LTVNWGVRWFAIPHI
-655 FERDNSVTTFVP
+655 FERDNAVTTFVP
-667 EQWSASRAPTVNPDG
+667 ERWSASRAPIVNPDG

-691 LGNGIVQAGDG
+691 LGNGIVQAGNG
-702 IPKGMVKNYWNTF
+702 IPKGMVKNYWNAF

-720 FAWNPQGDGK
+720 FAWNPWGDGK

-758 ARTVNITNPPLN
+758 AKTANITNPPLN

-785 FNYNFEYKV
+785 FSYDFQYKV
-794 PMAQTYSLSI
+794 PTAQTYSLGI
-804 QRELFKDTGL
+804 QHELFKDTGL
-814 EVAYVG
+814 EIAYVG

-837 VGGFDFD
+837 FGGFDFN
-844 PRLNTN
+844 PLLNGNT
-850 AISIEALRPYLGWST
+850 ISVDSLRPYRGWST

-881 VNFDKRFSGGFKFQ
+881 VNFDKRFAAGFKFQ
-895 TAYTFS
+895 LAYTFS
-901 RGIGDVFDNA
+901 RAVGDVFDSN
-911 GRSVTA
+911 GRSVNA
-917 QPQDAYN
+917 LPQDSYN
-924 MRAERGLLGFDRPH
+924 MKAERGLLGFDRPH
-938 SLSINYIYELPFF
+938 NLSINYIYELPFF
-951 KGRHGAVGRIF
+951 KGRHGAVGRIL
-962 GGWEV
+962 GGWEI

-974 SGPAASPGISTGS
+974 SGPASSPGIDTGS

-996 VGSQLEGAKTA
+996 VGNQIEGPRTVEK
-1007 EQWFNTAAFAAPA
+1007 WFNTAAFAAPA

-1049 LTERVNLQFRAE
+1049 ISESVNLQFRAE
-1061 FFNIFNHTNFNNIN
+1061 FFNIFNHASFNGIN
-1075 TTLGDAAFGQ
+1075 TTFGSGAFGS
-1085 VTSARDPRIVQ
+1085 VTSARDPRIIQ

>member
-1 MYIKGLRIFSSAILL
+1 MYIKGSKVFSLAVLL
-16 LLLSYGVGY
+16 LLLSCSVGY
-25 AQDTGAIVGTV
+25 AQNTGAIVGAV
-36 KETTGSVIAQGT
+36 KEATGAVIPRAA
-48 VKITNVGTGSTREII
+48 VKITNVGTGLTREVI
-63 SDDSGRYVAESLPI
+63 SDEGGRYVAESLPI

-83 AEKPGFKRFAHKGIK
+83 AEMSGFKRFASKGIK
-98 LNVADRLSIDI
+98 LSVADRLSIDI
-109 VMEIGQV
+109 VMEVGQV
-116 TEEVTIQGGQPV
+116 TEVVNIEGVAPV
-128 VQTETGAINY
+128 VQTETGALNY
-138 LISGDQVTQLAV
+138 FISGNQVTELAV

-167 TNRTDTI
+167 TSRSDTI

-220 IGEFKILSSNYSAEY
+220 IGEFRILSSNYSAEY
-235 GTTGGANVL
+235 GTTGGANVV

-257 VYEFVRNDVF
+257 AYEFVRNDVF

-273 EPTRSPLRYNNFGYT
+273 APTGSPLRYNNFGYT

-309 WSQEWRRIRRG
+309 WSQEWRRIRNG
-320 TNVRAQTPTEAMRG
+320 VTVQAQTPTDAMRR
-334 GDFSELLDPNNPFT
+334 GDFRELLDPNNPFT
-348 GRTVQIFDPAN
+348 RSAVRIIDPTTN
-359 GMPFTGNRIPEGRIN
+359 QPFENNIIPSGRIN
-374 TTARALLDQVFP
+374 SNAKALLDQVIP
-386 LPNSS
+386 LPNRG

-410 LIRGDHHF
+410 LIRGDHNF
-418 NERVSIMARYIQDT
+418 NERVNLMVRYIQDT

-440 LWTGSSF
+440 LWSASAF

-481 AANKLAIGLNG
+481 AANKINIALNG
-492 PAARA
+492 NATRP
-497 SGVSIAEIFP
+497 SGLSVAEIFP
-507 ENREGRIP
+507 ENRANRIP
-515 NLDFTEGGWGDI
+515 NIGFSQGWGGI
-527 STGSWPWRNK
+527 SAGSWPWQNK

-550 VGSHSLKLGGQYQW
+550 AGAHSLKMGGHYQW

-575 QGNFTFNGLFTG
+575 QGQFNFSGTFTG
-587 TTIGTNR
+587 N
-594 VPGSAIADFLLGM
+594 AIADFLLGQ

-613 LDIQRTGRYR
+613 LDVQRTGRYR
-623 YSQIEA
+623 YYQIEA

-640 LTVNLGVRWFAIPHI
+640 LTLNMGLRWFAIPHI
-655 FERDNSVTTFVP
+655 FERDNEVTTFVP
-667 EQWSASRAPTVNPDG
+667 ERWSASQAPRVNPDG

-691 LGNGIVQAGDG
+691 LGNGIVKAGQG
-702 IPKGMVKNYWNTF
+702 IPRGMVKDYWNTF

-720 FAWNPQGDGK
+720 FAWNPWGDGK

-758 ARTVNITNPPLN
+758 AKTVNITNPPLN
-770 NPGGGAAAPPTPVSL
+770 NPGGGTAAPPTPVSL
-785 FNYNFEYKV
+785 FSYDFQYKV
-794 PMAQTYSLSI
+794 PMAQTYSLGI
-804 QRELFKDTGL
+804 QHELFKNAGL
-814 EVAYVG
+814 EIAYVG

-837 VGGFDFD
+837 TGAFDFD
-844 PRLNTN
+844 PRLNSN
-850 AISIEALRPYLGWST
+850 AISIEALRPFTGWST

-881 VNFDKRFSGGFKFQ
+881 ANFDKRFSEGFKFQ
-895 TAYTFS
+895 VAYTFS
-901 RGIGDVFDNA
+901 RGIGDVFDSG
-911 GRSVTA
+911 GRSVNA
-917 QPQDAYN
+917 LPQDSYD
-924 MRAERGLLGFDRPH
+924 MRSERGLLGFDRTH
-938 SLSINYIYELPFF
+938 NLSINYIYELPFF
-951 KGRHGAVGRIF
+951 KNRRDAVGRIL
-962 GGWEV
+962 GGWEI

-974 SGPAASPGISTGS
+974 SGPTASPGISTGR
-987 NGLATRPNL
+987 NGLATRPDL
-996 VGSQLEGAKTA
+996 AGGAIEGPRTV
-1007 EQWFNTAAFAAPA
+1007 EQWFNTAAFAEPA

-1049 LTERVNLQFRAE
+1049 ITESVNLQFRAE
-1061 FFNIFNHTNFNNIN
+1061 FFNIFNHANFNGIN
-1075 TTLGDAAFGQ
+1075 TTFGSGSFGQ
-1085 VTSARDPRIVQ
+1085 VTSARDPRIIQ
-1096 FGLKLGF
+1096 FGLKLAF

>member
-1 MYIKGLRIFSSAILL
+1 MHVKGSKISLAILL

-25 AQDTGAIVGTV
+25 AQNTGAIVGVV
-36 KETTGSVIAQGT
+36 KEATGAVIPRAA
-48 VKITNVGTGSTREII
+48 VKITNVGTGLTREVI
-63 SDDSGRYVAESLPI
+63 SDEGGRYVAESLPI

-83 AEKPGFKRFAHKGIK
+83 AEMSGFKRFADKGIK
-98 LNVADRLSIDI
+98 LSVADRLSIDI
-109 VMEIGQV
+109 VMEVGQV
-116 TEEVTIQGGQPV
+116 TEVVNVEGVAPV
-128 VQTETGAINY
+128 VQTETGALNY
-138 LISGDQVTQLAV
+138 FISGNQVTELAV

-167 TNRTDTI
+167 TSRSDTI

-220 IGEFKILSSNYSAEY
+220 IGEFRILSSNYSAEY

-257 VYEFVRNDVF
+257 AYEFVRNDVF

-273 EPTRSPLRYNNFGYT
+273 APTRSPLRYNNFGYT

-309 WSQEWRRIRRG
+309 WSQEWRLIRNG
-320 TNVRAQTPTEAMRG
+320 VTVQAQTPTDAMRR
-334 GDFSELLDPNNPFT
+334 GDFRELLDPNNPFT
-348 GRTVQIFDPAN
+348 RSMVRIIDPMTN
-359 GMPFTGNRIPEGRIN
+359 QPFENNIIPSGRIN
-374 TTARALLDQVFP
+374 SNAKALLDQVIA
-386 LPNSS
+386 LPNRG

-410 LIRGDHHF
+410 LIRGDHNF
-418 NERVSIMARYIQDT
+418 NERVSLMVRYVQDT

-440 LWTGSSF
+440 LWSASAF

-481 AANKLAIGLNG
+481 AANKINIALNG
-492 PAARA
+492 NATRP
-497 SGVSIAEIFP
+497 SGLSVAEIFP
-507 ENREGRIP
+507 ENRANRIP
-515 NLDFTEGGWGDI
+515 NIGFSQGWGGI
-527 STGSWPWRNK
+527 STGSWPWQNK

-550 VGSHSLKLGGQYQW
+550 AGAHSLKMGGHYQW

-575 QGNFTFNGLFTG
+575 QGQFNFSGTFTG
-587 TTIGTNR
+587 N
-594 VPGSAIADFLLGM
+594 AIADFLLGQ

-613 LDIQRTGRYR
+613 LDVQRTGRYR
-623 YSQIEA
+623 YYQIEA

-640 LTVNLGVRWFAIPHI
+640 LTVNMGLRWFAIPHI
-655 FERDNSVTTFVP
+655 FERDNAVTTFVP
-667 EQWSASRAPTVNPDG
+667 ERWSASQAPRVNPDG

-691 LGNGIVQAGDG
+691 LGNGIVKAGQG
-702 IPKGMVKNYWNTF
+702 IPRGMVKDYWNTF

-720 FAWNPQGDGK
+720 FAWNPWGDGK

-758 ARTVNITNPPLN
+758 AKTVNITNPPLN
-770 NPGGGAAAPPTPVSL
+770 NPGGGTAAPPTPVSL
-785 FNYNFEYKV
+785 FSYDFQYKV
-794 PMAQTYSLSI
+794 PMAQTYSLGI
-804 QRELFKDTGL
+804 QHELFKNAGL
-814 EVAYVG
+814 EIAYVG

-837 VGGFDFD
+837 TGTFDFD
-844 PRLNTN
+844 PRLNSN
-850 AISIEALRPYLGWST
+850 AISIEALRPFTGWST

-881 VNFDKRFSGGFKFQ
+881 SNFDKRFSEGFKFQ
-895 TAYTFS
+895 VAYTFS
-901 RGIGDVFDNA
+901 RGIGDVFDSG
-911 GRSVTA
+911 GRSVNA
-917 QPQDAYN
+917 LPQDSYD
-924 MRAERGLLGFDRPH
+924 MRSERGLLGFDRTH
-938 SLSINYIYELPFF
+938 NLSINYIYELPFF
-951 KGRHGAVGRIF
+951 KNRRDAVGRIL

-974 SGPAASPGISTGS
+974 SGPTASPGISTGR

-996 VGSQLEGAKTA
+996 AGGAIEGPKTV
-1007 EQWFNTAAFAAPA
+1007 EQWFNTAAFAEPA

-1049 LTERVNLQFRAE
+1049 ITESVNLQFRAE
-1061 FFNIFNHTNFNNIN
+1061 FFNIFNHANFNGIN
-1075 TTLGDAAFGQ
+1075 TTFGDGSFGR
-1085 VTSARDPRIVQ
+1085 VTSARDPRIIQ
-1096 FGLKLGF
+1096 FGLKLAF

>member
-1 MYIKGLRIFSSAILL
+1 MHVKGSKISLAILI

-25 AQDTGAIVGTV
+25 AQNTGAIVGVV
-36 KETTGSVIAQGT
+36 KEATGAVIPRAA
-48 VKITNVGTGSTREII
+48 VKITNVGTGLTREVI
-63 SDDSGRYVAESLPI
+63 SDEGGRYVAESLPI

-83 AEKPGFKRFAHKGIK
+83 AEMSGFKRFAHKGIK
-98 LNVADRLSIDI
+98 LSVADRLSIDI
-109 VMEIGQV
+109 VMEVGQV
-116 TEEVTIQGGQPV
+116 TEVVNIEGVAPV
-128 VQTETGAINY
+128 VQTETGALNY
-138 LISGDQVTQLAV
+138 FISGNQVTELAV

-167 TNRTDTI
+167 TSRSDTI

-220 IGEFKILSSNYSAEY
+220 IGEFRILSSNYSAEY

-257 VYEFVRNDVF
+257 AYEFVRNDVF

-273 EPTRSPLRYNNFGYT
+273 APTRSPLRYNNFGYT

-309 WSQEWRRIRRG
+309 WSQEWRRIRNG
-320 TNVRAQTPTEAMRG
+320 VTVQAQTPTDAMRR
-334 GDFSELLDPNNPFT
+334 GDFRELLDPNNPFT
-348 GRTVQIFDPAN
+348 RSAVRIIDPTTN
-359 GMPFTGNRIPEGRIN
+359 QPFENNIIPSGRIN
-374 TTARALLDQVFP
+374 SNAKALLDQVIP
-386 LPNSS
+386 LPNRG

-410 LIRGDHHF
+410 LIRGDHNF
-418 NERVSIMARYIQDT
+418 NERVNLMVRYIQDT

-440 LWTGSSF
+440 LWSASAF

-481 AANKLAIGLNG
+481 AANKINIALNG
-492 PAARA
+492 NATRP
-497 SGVSIAEIFP
+497 SGLSVAEIFP
-507 ENREGRIP
+507 ENRANRIP
-515 NLDFTEGGWGDI
+515 NIGFSQGWGGI
-527 STGSWPWRNK
+527 STGSWPWANK
-537 NQVYTWSDTLGHV
+537 NQVYTWSDTLGYV
-550 VGSHSLKLGGQYQW
+550 AGAHSLKMGGQYQW

-575 QGNFTFNGLFTG
+575 QGQFDFSGSFTG
-587 TTIGTNR
+587 N
-594 VPGSAIADFLLGM
+594 AIADFLLGR

-623 YSQIEA
+623 YHQIEA

-640 LTVNLGVRWFAIPHI
+640 LTLNMGLRWFAIPHI
-655 FERDNSVTTFVP
+655 FERDDEVTTFVP
-667 EQWSASRAPTVNPDG
+667 ERWSASRAPRVNPDG
-682 TIVPGSGDI
+682 TIAPGSGDI
-691 LGNGIVQAGDG
+691 LGNGIVQAGKG
-702 IPKGMVKNYWNTF
+702 LPSGMVKDYWNTF

-720 FAWNPQGDGK
+720 FAWNPWGDGK

-758 ARTVNITNPPLN
+758 AKTVNITNPPLN
-770 NPGGGAAAPPTPVSL
+770 NPGGGTAAPPTPVSL
-785 FNYNFEYKV
+785 FSYDFQYKV
-794 PMAQTYSLSI
+794 PMAQTYSLGI
-804 QRELFKDTGL
+804 QHELFTNAGL
-814 EVAYVG
+814 EIAYVG

-837 VGGFDFD
+837 TGAFDFD
-844 PRLNTN
+844 PRLNSNT
-850 AISIEALRPYLGWST
+850 ISIEALRPFTGWST

-881 VNFDKRFSGGFKFQ
+881 ANFDKRFSEGFKFQ
-895 TAYTFS
+895 VAYTFS
-901 RGIGDVFDNA
+901 RGIGDVFDSG
-911 GRSVTA
+911 GRSVNA
-917 QPQDAYN
+917 LPQDSYD
-924 MRAERGLLGFDRPH
+924 MRSERGLLGFDRTH
-938 SLSINYIYELPFF
+938 NLSINYIYELPFF
-951 KGRHGAVGRIF
+951 KNRRDAVGRIL
-962 GGWEV
+962 GGWEI

-974 SGPAASPGISTGS
+974 SGPTASPGISTGR
-987 NGLATRPNL
+987 NGLATRPDL
-996 VGSQLEGAKTA
+996 AGGAIGGSKTV
-1007 EQWFNTAAFAAPA
+1007 EQWFNTAAFAEPA

-1049 LTERVNLQFRAE
+1049 ITESVNLQFRAE
-1061 FFNIFNHTNFNNIN
+1061 FFNIFNHANFNGIN
-1075 TTLGDAAFGQ
+1075 TTFGSGAFGR
-1085 VTSARDPRIVQ
+1085 VTSARDPRIIQ

>member
-1 MYIKGLRIFSSAILL
+1 MYIKGSRMLPSVILFLL
-16 LLLSYGVGY
+16 LGFGIGY
-25 AQDTGAIVGTV
+25 AQDTGAIVGVV
-36 KETTGSVIAQGT
+36 KEATGSVISKTA
-48 VKITNVGTGSTREII
+48 VKITNVGTGLTREVI
-63 SDDSGRYVAESLPI
+63 SDDSGRYVAESLSI

-83 AEKPGFKRFAHKGIK
+83 AEKEGFKRFAHRGIR
-98 LNVADRLSIDI
+98 LNVADRLSIDV
-109 VMEIGQV
+109 VMEVGQV
-116 TEEVTIQGGQPV
+116 SEEVTILSESPV
-128 VQTETGAINY
+128 VQTETGAVNY
-138 LISGDQVTQLAV
+138 LISGNQITELAV

-167 TNRTDTI
+167 TSRSDQI

-220 IGEFKILSSNYSAEY
+220 IGEFRILSSNYSAEF
-235 GTTGGANVL
+235 GTTGGANVV

-252 EFHGS
+252 DFHGS
-257 VYEFVRNDVF
+257 VYEFARNDVF

-273 EPTRSPLRYNNFGYT
+273 APERAPLRYNNFGYT

-296 GKYNTAKDKDFFF
+296 GKYNTSKDKDFFF

-320 TNVRAQTPTEAMRG
+320 TTVQAQAPTEAMRR
-334 GDFSELLDPNNPFT
+334 GDFSELLNAANPFT
-348 GRTVQIFDPAN
+348 GSVVPIVDPTTN
-359 GMPFTGNRIPEGRIN
+359 QPFAGNIIPVNRIN
-374 TTARALLDQVFP
+374 SNAKTLLDQVIP
-386 LPNSS
+386 LPNRG

-397 VASPS
+397 VESPS

-410 LIRGDHHF
+410 LIRGDHYF
-418 NERVSIMARYIQDT
+418 NERVNLMVRYIQDT

-440 LWTGSSF
+440 LWTGSAF

-462 TKLTHAISP
+462 SKLTYAISP

-481 AANKLAIGLNG
+481 AANKIAIVLNG
-492 PAARA
+492 PAARP
-497 SGVSIAEIFP
+497 SGLSIAEIFP
-507 ENREGRIP
+507 ENRDSRIP
-515 NLDFTEGGWGDI
+515 NLDFSQGWGDI
-527 STGSWPWRNK
+527 NTGSWPWKNK
-537 NQVYTWSDTLGHV
+537 NQVYTWSDTIAYVAGA
-550 VGSHSLKLGGQYQW
+550 HSLKIGGQYQW

-575 QGNFTFNGLFTG
+575 NGNFTFSGTFTG
-587 TTIGTNR
+587 N
-594 VPGSAIADFLLGM
+594 AIADFLLGR

-623 YSQIEA
+623 YRQVEA
-629 FFQDDWKVSPR
+629 FFQDDWKASSR
-640 LTVNLGVRWFAIPHI
+640 LTVNWGVRWFGIPHI
-655 FERDNSVTTFVP
+655 YERDNSVTTFVP
-667 EQWSASRAPTVNPDG
+667 EQWSASRAPRVNPDG
-682 TIVPGSGDI
+682 TIIPGSGDI
-691 LGNGIVQAGDG
+691 LGNGIVQAGQG
-702 IPKGMVKNYWNTF
+702 IPNGMVKNYWNTF

-720 FAWNPQGDGK
+720 FAWDPKGNGK
-730 TVIRG
+730 MVIRG

-758 ARTVNITNPPLN
+758 AKTVNITNPPLN
-770 NPGGGAAAPPTPVSL
+770 NPGGGAAAPPIPVSL
-785 FNYNFEYKV
+785 FNYDYEYKV
-794 PMAQTYSLSI
+794 PMAQTYSLGI
-804 QRELFKDTGL
+804 QRELFKNTGL
-814 EVAYVG
+814 EIAYVG

-837 VGGFDFD
+837 TGGFDFD

-850 AISIEALRPYLGWST
+850 AISIEALRPFTGWST

-881 VNFDKRFSGGFKFQ
+881 VNFDKRFSDGFKFQ

-901 RGIGDVFDNA
+901 RAIGDVFDSG
-911 GRSVTA
+911 GRSVNA
-917 QPQDAYN
+917 VPQDSYN
-924 MRAERGLLGFDRPH
+924 MRAERGLLGFDRTH
-938 SLSINYIYELPFF
+938 NLSINYIYELPIF
-951 KGRHGAVGRIF
+951 KGRKDAVGRIL
-962 GGWEV
+962 GGWEI

-974 SGPAASPGISTGS
+974 SGPTASPGISTGR

-996 VGSQLEGAKTA
+996 VGNQVEGSKTV
-1007 EQWFNTAAFAAPA
+1007 EQWFNTAAFAEPA

-1025 NAGRNIIREPGTH
+1025 NSGRNIIREPGIH

-1049 LTERVNLQFRAE
+1049 IAETVNLQFRAE
-1061 FFNIFNHTNFNNIN
+1061 FFNIFNHASFNGID
-1075 TTLGDAAFGQ
+1075 TTLGSGSFGRI
-1085 VTSARDPRIVQ
+1085 TSARDPRIIQ

>member
-1 MYIKGLRIFSSAILL
+1 MYVKESRTFTLAILL
-16 LLLSYGVGY
+16 LLLSCGVGY
-25 AQDTGAIVGTV
+25 AQDTGAIVGAV
-36 KETTGSVIAQGT
+36 KEATGAVITGAA
-48 VKITNVGTGSTREII
+48 VKITNTGTGITREVT
-63 SDDSGRYVAESLPI
+63 SDDNGRYVAESLPI

-83 AEKPGFKRFAHKGIK
+83 VEKAGFKRFIHKSIK
-98 LNVADRLSIDI
+98 LTVADRLSIDM
-109 VMEIGQV
+109 VMEVGQV
-116 TEEVTIQGGQPV
+116 TEEVNIEGGQPV

-138 LISGDQVTQLAV
+138 FISGNQVTELAV

-157 LAQLVPGASS
+157 LATLVPGASS
-167 TNRTDTI
+167 TSRADTI

-208 QNSLSTYPAMEA
+208 QNSLSTYPAIEA
-220 IGEFKILSSNYSAEY
+220 IGEFRILSSNYSAEF

-257 VYEFVRNDVF
+257 AYEFVRNDVF

-273 EPTRSPLRYNNFGYT
+273 APTRAPLRYNNFGYT
-288 LGGPFFIP
+288 FGGPFSI
-296 GKYNTAKDKDFFF
+296 GGYNKNKDKDFFF

-320 TNVRAQTPTEAMRG
+320 VTVQAQAPTEAMRR
-334 GDFSELLDPNNPFT
+334 GDFSELLNASNPFT
-348 GRTVQIFDPAN
+348 RSVVQILDPTTN
-359 GMPFTGNRIPEGRIN
+359 QPFAGNIIPAARIN
-374 TTARALLDQVFP
+374 ANSRTLLEQVIP
-386 LPNSS
+386 LPNRG

-410 LIRGDHHF
+410 LIRGDHYF
-418 NERVSIMARYIQDT
+418 NERINLMVRYIQDT

-440 LWTGSSF
+440 LWSASAY
-447 PTVNATIASPGKNLI
+447 PTVNATIPSPGKNLI

-481 AANKLAIGLNG
+481 AANKIAITLNG
-492 PAARA
+492 PTTRP
-497 SGVSIAEIFP
+497 SGLSIAEIFP
-507 ENREGRIP
+507 ENRANRIP
-515 NLDFTEGGWGDI
+515 NVAFSQGWGGFN
-527 STGSWPWRNK
+527 TGSWPWKNK
-537 NQVYTWSDTLGHV
+537 NQVYTWSDTFGYV
-550 VGSHSLKLGGQYQW
+550 AGAHSLKMGGHYQW

-575 QGNFTFNGLFTG
+575 QGSFSFNGSFTR
-587 TTIGTNR
+587 N
-594 VPGSAIADFLLGM
+594 AIADFLLGL
-607 PNSYSE
+607 PNSYQE

-623 YSQIEA
+623 YNQYEA

-640 LTVNLGVRWFAIPHI
+640 LTLNLGLRWFGIPHI
-655 FERDNSVTTFVP
+655 FEAGNEVTTFVP
-667 EQWSASRAPTVNPDG
+667 EKWSASQAPRVNPDG
-682 TIVPGSGDI
+682 TIVPGSGNI
-691 LGNGIVQAGDG
+691 LGNGIVQAGQG
-702 IPKGMVKNYWNTF
+702 ISRGLVKDYWNTF

-720 FAWNPQGDGK
+720 FAWDPRGNGK
-730 TVIRG
+730 TVFRG

-758 ARTVNITNPPLN
+758 AKTVNIFNPPLN
-770 NPGGGAAAPPTPVSL
+770 NPGGGTAAPPRPVSL
-785 FNYNFEYKV
+785 VALDFQYKV
-794 PMAQTYSLSI
+794 PMAQTYSLGI

-814 EVAYVG
+814 EIAYVG

-837 VGGFDFD
+837 TGTTDFD

-850 AISIEALRPYLGWST
+850 AISIEALRPFLGWST
-865 IRQSENTGSST
+865 IRLAENTGSST

-881 VNFDKRFSGGFKFQ
+881 VNFDKRFSNGLKFQ

-901 RGIGDVFDNA
+901 RGIGDVMDSG
-911 GRSVTA
+911 GRSVNA

-924 MRAERGLLGFDRPH
+924 LRAERGLLGFDRPH
-938 SLSINYIYELPFF
+938 NLVINYIYELPFL
-951 KGRHGAVGRIF
+951 KNRQDAVGRIF
-962 GGWEV
+962 GGWQV
-967 SGITTVS
+967 SGITTMS
-974 SGPAASPGISTGS
+974 KGPAASPGISTGR

-996 VGSQLEGAKTA
+996 VGKIEGARTV
-1007 EQWFNTAAFAAPA
+1007 EQWFNTAAFAEPA

-1049 LTERVNLQFRAE
+1049 ITESVNLQFRAE
-1061 FFNIFNHTNFNNIN
+1061 FFNIFNHASFNGIN
-1075 TTLGDAAFGQ
+1075 TTFGSGAFGR

-1096 FGLKLGF
+1096 LGLKLGF

>member
-1 MYIKGLRIFSSAILL
+1 MHVKGSKISLAILV
-16 LLLSYGVGY
+16 LLLSCGAGY
-25 AQDTGAIVGTV
+25 AQDTGAIVGVV
-36 KETTGSVIAQGT
+36 KESTGSVISRAA
-48 VKITNVGTGSTREII
+48 VKITNLGTGITREVT
-63 SDDSGRYVAESLPI
+63 SDDNGRYIAEALPI

-83 AEKPGFKRFAHKGIK
+83 AEIAGFKRFTHKGIK

-109 VMEIGQV
+109 VMEIGQLS
-116 TEEVTIQGGQPV
+116 ELVTITSETPV

-138 LISGDQVTQLAV
+138 LISGNQVTELAV

-167 TNRTDTI
+167 VSRADTI
-174 GVGVTGNKGVAFNGL
+174 GVGVTGSKGVTFNGL

-220 IGEFKILSSNYSAEY
+220 IGEFKILSSNYSAEF

-257 VYEFVRNDVF
+257 AYEFVRNDVF

-273 EPTRSPLRYNNFGYT
+273 APDRSPLRYNNFGYT
-288 LGGPFFIP
+288 LGGPFYIP
-296 GKYNTAKDKDFFF
+296 GVYNKSKEKDFFF

-320 TNVRAQTPTEAMRG
+320 VTVQAQTPTDAMRR
-334 GDFSELLDPNNPFT
+334 GDFSELLNASNPFT
-348 GRTVQIFDPAN
+348 RGAVQIMDPTTN
-359 GMPFTGNRIPEGRIN
+359 QPFAGNIIPLGRIN
-374 TTARALLDQVFP
+374 PNARTLLEQVIP
-386 LPNSS
+386 APNRG

-410 LIRGDHHF
+410 LIRGDHNF
-418 NERVSIMARYIQDT
+418 NERVNLMVRYTQDT

-440 LWTGSSF
+440 LWTGSAY

-462 TKLTHAISP
+462 TKLTQAISP

-481 AANKLAIGLNG
+481 AANKIAIGLNG
-492 PAARA
+492 PAARS
-497 SGVSIAEIFP
+497 SGLSVAEIFS
-507 ENREGRIP
+507 ENRAKRIP
-515 NLDFTEGGWGDI
+515 DINFSQGWGGI
-527 STGSWPWRNK
+527 STGSWPWANK
-537 NQVYTWSDTLGHV
+537 NQVYTWSDTFGHV
-550 VGSHSLKLGGQYQW
+550 VGAHSLKIGAQYQW

-575 QGNFTFNGLFTG
+575 QGNFNFNGSFTG
-587 TTIGTNR
+587 N
-594 VPGSAIADFLLGM
+594 AIADFLLGM

-623 YSQIEA
+623 YHQIEA
-629 FFQDDWKVSPR
+629 FFQDDWKVSSR
-640 LTVNLGVRWFAIPHI
+640 LTVNLGLRWFGIPHI
-655 FERDNSVTTFVP
+655 FERNNEVTTFVP
-667 EQWSASRAPTVNPDG
+667 EKWSASRAPRVNPDG

-691 LGNGIVQAGDG
+691 LGNGIVNAGEG
-702 IPKGMVKNYWNTF
+702 ISAGLVKNYWNTF

-720 FAWNPQGDGK
+720 FAWDPAGNGK

-758 ARTVNITNPPLN
+758 AKTVNITNPPLN
-770 NPGGGAAAPPTPVSL
+770 NPGGGTAAPPRPVSL
-785 FNYNFEYKV
+785 VALDFEYKV
-794 PMAQTYSLSI
+794 PMAQTYSLGI
-804 QRELFKDTGL
+804 QRELFKNAGL
-814 EVAYVG
+814 EIAYVG

-825 LDHARNINQPLR
+825 LDRARNINQPRR

-850 AISIEALRPYLGWST
+850 AISNDALRPFAGWST
-865 IRQSENTGSST
+865 IRMAENTGSST

-901 RGIGDVFDNA
+901 RGIGDVMDSN
-911 GRSVTA
+911 GRSVNAT
-917 QPQDAYN
+917 PQDSYN
-924 MRAERGLLGFDRPH
+924 LRAERGLLGFDRTH
-938 SLSINYIYELPFF
+938 NLSINYIYELPFF
-951 KGRHGAVGRIF
+951 KNRRDAVGRIF
-962 GGWEV
+962 GGWEI

-974 SGPAASPGISTGS
+974 SGPVAAPGISTGR

-996 VGSQLEGAKTA
+996 VGDVEGARTVQ
-1007 EQWFNTAAFAAPA
+1007 QWFNTAAFAEPA

-1049 LTERVNLQFRAE
+1049 ITESVNLQFRAE
-1061 FFNIFNHTNFNNIN
+1061 FFNIFNHASFNGIN
-1075 TTLGDAAFGQ
+1075 TTFGSGAFGS

>member
-1 MYIKGLRIFSSAILL
+1 MHVNGSKISLAILL
-16 LLLSYGVGY
+16 LLLCCGAGY
-25 AQDTGAIVGTV
+25 AQDTGAIVGVV
-36 KETTGSVIAQGT
+36 KESTGSVIPRAA
-48 VKITNVGTGSTREII
+48 VKITNLGTGITREVA
-63 SDDSGRYVAESLPI
+63 SDDNGRYIAEALPI

-83 AEKPGFKRFAHKGIK
+83 AEIAGFKRFTHKGIK
-98 LNVADRLSIDI
+98 LNVADRLNIDI
-109 VMEIGQV
+109 VMEVGQLS
-116 TEEVTIQGGQPV
+116 ELVTITAETPV

-138 LISGDQVTQLAV
+138 LISGNQVTELAV

-167 TNRTDTI
+167 VSRADTI
-174 GVGVTGNKGVAFNGL
+174 GVGVTGSKGVTFNGL
-189 GQGYSGWLVDG
+189 GQGYSGWMVDG

-220 IGEFKILSSNYSAEY
+220 IGEFRILSSNYSAEF

-244 AVTRSGSK
+244 AVTRSGTK
-252 EFHGS
+252 GFHGS
-257 VYEFVRNDVF
+257 AYEFVRNDVF

-273 EPTRSPLRYNNFGYT
+273 APDRSPLRYNNFGYT
-288 LGGPFFIP
+288 LGGPFYIP
-296 GKYNTAKDKDFFF
+296 GVYNKSKEKDFFF

-320 TNVRAQTPTEAMRG
+320 ATVQAQTPTDAMRR
-334 GDFSELLDPNNPFT
+334 GDFSELLNASNPFT
-348 GRTVQIFDPAN
+348 RGVVQIMDPTTN
-359 GMPFTGNRIPEGRIN
+359 QPFAGNIIPSGRIN
-374 TTARALLDQVFP
+374 PNARTLLEQVIP
-386 LPNSS
+386 APNRG

-410 LIRGDHHF
+410 LIRGDHNF
-418 NERVSIMARYIQDT
+418 NERVNLMVRYTQDT

-440 LWTGSSF
+440 LWTGSAY

-462 TKLTHAISP
+462 TKLTQAISP

-481 AANKLAIGLNG
+481 AANKIAIGLNG
-492 PAARA
+492 PAARS
-497 SGVSIAEIFP
+497 SGLSVAEIFS
-507 ENREGRIP
+507 ENRAKRIP
-515 NLDFTEGGWGDI
+515 DINFSQGWGGI
-527 STGSWPWRNK
+527 STGSWPWANK
-537 NQVYTWSDTLGHV
+537 NQVYTWSDTFGHV
-550 VGSHSLKLGGQYQW
+550 VGAHSLKIGAQYQW

-575 QGNFTFNGLFTG
+575 QGNFNFNGSFTG
-587 TTIGTNR
+587 N
-594 VPGSAIADFLLGM
+594 AIADFLLGM

-623 YSQIEA
+623 YHQIEA
-629 FFQDDWKVSPR
+629 FFQDDWKVSSR
-640 LTVNLGVRWFAIPHI
+640 LTVNLGLRWFGIPHI
-655 FERDNSVTTFVP
+655 FERDNEVTTFVP
-667 EQWSASRAPTVNPDG
+667 EKWSASRAPKVNPDG

-691 LGNGIVQAGDG
+691 LGNGIVNAGEG
-702 IPKGMVKNYWNTF
+702 ISAGLVKNYWNTF

-720 FAWNPQGDGK
+720 FAWDPAGNGK

-735 GYGIGYYRVEGN
+735 GYGVGYYRVEGN

-758 ARTVNITNPPLN
+758 AQTVNITNPPLN
-770 NPGGGAAAPPTPVSL
+770 NPGGGTAAPPRPVSL
-785 FNYNFEYKV
+785 VALDFEYKV
-794 PMAQTYSLSI
+794 PMAQTYSLGI
-804 QRELFKDTGL
+804 QRELFKNAGL
-814 EVAYVG
+814 EIAYVG

-825 LDHARNINQPLR
+825 LDRARNINQPRR

-850 AISIEALRPYLGWST
+850 AISNDALRPFAGWST
-865 IRQSENTGSST
+865 IRMAENTGSST

-881 VNFDKRFSGGFKFQ
+881 VNFDKRFSEGFKFQ

-901 RGIGDVFDNA
+901 RGIGDVMDSN
-911 GRSVTA
+911 GRSVNAT
-917 QPQDAYN
+917 PQDSYN
-924 MRAERGLLGFDRPH
+924 LRAERGLLGFDRTH
-938 SLSINYIYELPFF
+938 NLVVNYIYELPFL
-951 KGRHGAVGRIF
+951 KNRRGAVGRIF
-962 GGWEV
+962 GGWEI

-974 SGPAASPGISTGS
+974 SGPVAAPGISTGR

-996 VGSQLEGAKTA
+996 VGDVEGARTVQ
-1007 EQWFNTAAFAAPA
+1007 QWFNTAAFAEPA

-1049 LTERVNLQFRAE
+1049 ITESVNLQFRAE
-1061 FFNIFNHTNFNNIN
+1061 FFNIFNHASFNGIN
-1075 TTLGDAAFGQ
+1075 TTFGSGAFGS

>member
-1 MYIKGLRIFSSAILL
+1 MMLL
-16 LLLSYGVGY
+16 LLCCGAGY
-25 AQDTGAIVGTV
+25 AQDTGAIVGVV
-36 KETTGSVIAQGT
+36 KESTGSVIPRAA
-48 VKITNVGTGSTREII
+48 VKITNLGTGITREIT
-63 SDDSGRYVAESLPI
+63 SDDNGRYIAEALPI

-83 AEKPGFKRFAHKGIK
+83 AEIAGFKRFTHKGIK

-109 VMEIGQV
+109 VMEVGQV
-116 TEEVTIQGGQPV
+116 SELVTITAETPV

-138 LISGDQVTQLAV
+138 LISGNQVTELAV

-167 TNRTDTI
+167 VSRADQI
-174 GVGVTGNKGVAFNGL
+174 GVGVTGSKGVTFNGL
-189 GQGYSGWLVDG
+189 GQGYSGWMVDG

-220 IGEFKILSSNYSAEY
+220 IGEFRILSSNYSAEF

-244 AVTRSGSK
+244 AVTRSGTRD
-252 EFHGS
+252 FHGS
-257 VYEFVRNDVF
+257 AYEFVRNDVF

-273 EPTRSPLRYNNFGYT
+273 APDRSPLRYNNFGYT
-288 LGGPFFIP
+288 LGGPFYIP
-296 GKYNTAKDKDFFF
+296 GVYNKSKEKDFFF

-320 TNVRAQTPTEAMRG
+320 VTVQAQTPTDAMRR
-334 GDFSELLDPNNPFT
+334 GDFSELLNASNPFT
-348 GRTVQIFDPAN
+348 RSVVQIMDPTTN
-359 GMPFTGNRIPEGRIN
+359 QPFAGNIIPSGRI
-374 TTARALLDQVFP
+374 TANARTLLDQVIP
-386 LPNSS
+386 APNRG

-410 LIRGDHHF
+410 LIRGDHNF
-418 NERVSIMARYIQDT
+418 NERINLMVRYIQDT

-440 LWTGSSF
+440 LWTGSAY

-462 TKLTHAISP
+462 TKLTQAISP

-481 AANKLAIGLNG
+481 AANKIAIGLNG
-492 PAARA
+492 PAARP
-497 SGVSIAEIFP
+497 SGLSVAEIFS
-507 ENREGRIP
+507 ENRANRIP
-515 NLDFTEGGWGDI
+515 DINFSQGWGGI
-527 STGSWPWRNK
+527 STGSWPWANK
-537 NQVYTWSDTLGHV
+537 NQVYTWSDTFGHV
-550 VGSHSLKLGGQYQW
+550 VGAHSLKIGAQYQW

-575 QGNFTFNGLFTG
+575 QGNFNFNGSFTG
-587 TTIGTNR
+587 N
-594 VPGSAIADFLLGM
+594 AIADFLLGM

-623 YSQIEA
+623 YHQIEA
-629 FFQDDWKVSPR
+629 FFQDDWKVSSR
-640 LTVNLGVRWFAIPHI
+640 LTVNLGVRWFGIPHI
-655 FERDNSVTTFVP
+655 FERDNDVTTFVP
-667 EQWSASRAPTVNPDG
+667 EKWGASRAPRVNPDG

-691 LGNGIVQAGDG
+691 LGNGIVHAGEG
-702 IPKGMVKNYWNTF
+702 ISAGLVKNYWNTF

-720 FAWNPQGDGK
+720 FAWDPAGNGK

-735 GYGIGYYRVEGN
+735 GYGVGYYRVEGN

-758 ARTVNITNPPLN
+758 AKTVNITNPPLN
-770 NPGGGAAAPPTPVSL
+770 NPGGGTAAPPRPVSL
-785 FNYNFEYKV
+785 VALDFEYKV
-794 PMAQTYSLSI
+794 PMAQTYSLGI
-804 QRELFKDTGL
+804 QRELFKNAGL
-814 EVAYVG
+814 EIAYVG

-825 LDHARNINQPLR
+825 LDRARDLNQPR
-837 VGGFDFD
+837 QVGGFDFD

-850 AISIEALRPYLGWST
+850 AISNDALRPFAGWST
-865 IRQSENTGSST
+865 IRMAENTGSST

-901 RGIGDVFDNA
+901 RGIGDVMDSN
-911 GRSVTA
+911 GRSVNAT
-917 QPQDAYN
+917 PQDSYDL
-924 MRAERGLLGFDRPH
+924 RAERGLLGFDRTH
-938 SLSINYIYELPFF
+938 NLMVNYIYELPYF
-951 KGRHGAVGRIF
+951 KNRRDAVGRIF
-962 GGWEV
+962 GGWEI
-967 SGITTVS
+967 SGITTIS
-974 SGPAASPGISTGS
+974 SGPVAAPGISTGR

-996 VGSQLEGAKTA
+996 VGDVEGARTVQ
-1007 EQWFNTAAFAAPA
+1007 QWFNTAAFAEPA

-1049 LTERVNLQFRAE
+1049 ITESVNLQFRAE
-1061 FFNIFNHTNFNNIN
+1061 FFNIFNHASFNGIN
-1075 TTLGDAAFGQ
+1075 TTFGSGAFGS
-1085 VTSARDPRIVQ
+1085 VTSARDPRIIQ